1 LTRIERLIEEVLQ
14 TDRIANLTGDHLLRR
29 SHFMRLLAPAKIN
42 LHLRVAPADGS
53 GFHPILSWMCTVAL
67 FDTLTIESSN
77 ALSLTCDDPHL
88 PCDQTNLVYRAAKHL
103 AQFTPAPKRSDGSDS
118 LGAKMHLQ
126 KCIPAGAGL
135 GGGSSD
141 AARTLLGINQL
152 WNLHGQV
159 AQLSRIAADLGSDVP
174 FFLQGPSSVCTGR
187 GEIIRKISPPRP
199 RAAVLILC
207 NQAIA
212 TPAVYRKFDDMHLGD
227 RAAIEHEPTWQDWAD
242 LSAGPLLQK
251 LINDLEPPAMAL
263 CPQLA
268 KLRDEIENLL
278 DRPVRMSGSG
288 SSLFT
293 LFDEMPEAQAAV
305 DRIGTRQDARALAV
319 GIAPVLD
326 DDLKT

>member
-1 LTRIERLIEEVLQ
+1 
-14 TDRIANLTGDHLLRR
+14 
-29 SHFMRLLAPAKIN
+29 LLAPAKIN

-53 GFHPILSWMCTVAL
+53 GFHPIQSWMCTVAL
-67 FDTLTIESSN
+67 FDTLTIESSD

-88 PCDQTNLVYRAAKHL
+88 PCDDSNLVLRAAKKMQQHF
-103 AQFTPAPKRSDGSDS
+103 AHPTPAPKRSDGPDRV
-118 LGAKMHLQ
+118 GAKLHLQ
-126 KCIPAGAGL
+126 KRIPAGAGL

-141 AARTLLGINQL
+141 AARTLLGLNQL
-152 WNLHGQV
+152 WNLRRPI
-159 AQLSRIAADLGSDVP
+159 AQLSRTAADLGSDVP
-174 FFLQGPSSVCTGR
+174 FFLHGSSSVCTGR
-187 GEIIRKISPPRP
+187 GEIIKKISPPKP

-207 NQAIA
+207 NDAIA
-212 TPAVYRKFDDMHLGD
+212 TPAVYRKFDEMRLGD
-227 RAAIEHEPTWQDWAD
+227 RAAIEDEPAWQQWTD
-242 LSAGPLLQK
+242 LSAGPLLAK

-268 KLRDEIENLL
+268 TLRAEIENLL

-293 LFDEMPEAQAAV
+293 LFDEMSEAQSAV
-305 DRIGTRQDARALAV
+305 DRIGTRRDARALAV